1 MEFIVCVETR
11 LDGRVLSVDEVMK
24 IDRPSSGFRPE
35 ELGLT
40 LAHGKAVLH
49 EIQKVVVAKQIMTLS
64 VAERICGDCGQRR
77 SIKDAR
83 TKRLRSIFG
92 VMKVSS
98 HRLLSCNAR
107 RSATR

>member
-1 MEFIVCVETR
+1 MEFIVRVETR
-11 LDGRVLSVDEVMK
+11 LDGRVLSVDDVTT
-24 IDRPSSGFRPE
+24 IRRPAPGFQAE

-49 EIQKVVVAKQIMTLS
+49 EIQKVVVARQIVTLS
-64 VAERICGDCGQRR
+64 VAER
-77 SIKDAR
+77 KDAR

-98 HRLLSCNAR
+98 HRLLSCQ
-107 RSATR
+107 